1 MADATFRH
9 GSPVMVDYTPANGDK
24 AAGDIVLLGNTTGL
38 TCGVVHHPIANST
51 LGAIAGG
58 GGVYDVKV
66 DSNYAAWSK
75 LYWDDANSVLTTTSA
90 NMSLFG
96 YSVEVS
102 AAANAIV
109 KVLHHPRA

>member
-24 AAGDIVLLGNTTGL
+24 ANGDIVLLGNTSGL
-38 TCGVVHHPIANST
+38 TCGVCHTDIANST
-51 LGAIAGG
+51 LGAIAAG

-66 DSNYAAWSK
+66 ASNYAAWSK
-75 LYWDDANSVLTTTSA
+75 VYWDDANSTLTTTSA

-96 YSVEVS
+96 YTVE
-102 AAANAIV
+102 AAGAANAIV